1 METSNLCYKTEH
13 PDQNEKTNPIPS
25 WGYNERLIG
34 GDKPRGFRVN
44 SGSNEGVEEH
54 SYGIEE
60 KITLIVENEI
70 IAWSGFAR
78 VPIARMD
85 MSVYW
90 INHRQEGISN
100 FHRID
105 WHAPVAPRTPIRATL
120 KIWVYE
126 KKVQKEPTHPTAISR
141 WAGVPFS
148 KLSLSPP

>member
-60 KITLIVENEI
+60 KITSWRTKSLHEVDLLVCQSPGWICLYIGLIIV
-70 IAWSGFAR
+70 
-78 VPIARMD
+78 
-85 MSVYW
+85 
-90 INHRQEGISN
+90 
-100 FHRID
+100 
-105 WHAPVAPRTPIRATL
+105 
-120 KIWVYE
+120 
-126 KKVQKEPTHPTAISR
+126 KKGYQTSIE
-141 WAGVPFS
+141 
-148 KLSLSPP
+148 